1 VPTVPTAT
9 PHSPATACEHC
20 GAPLG
25 EDQRYCLSCGA
36 ASPAARVAPPRSAAA
51 PGVGGPT
58 SPEGP
63 APGRDLTP
71 VWALGGLLALAVV
84 LIAGVLIGR
93 SGSKPATAAAPIVRV
108 TGGGAATSGGDTAST
123 AGSVA
128 TDWPDGAS
136 GWTVE
141 LGRVAKAGA
150 SASSVAAAKS
160 AAAKKGAPKVGVLDS
175 DSYGSLPGGDYV
187 IYSGK
192 YASKAKAAAALK
204 KLKKKYPSAK
214 VVHVSGAA
222 AAGGGSSGGG
232 SDASSPAAGAKAKQA
247 IKDLNKSGGA
257 YEEQQK
263 KKPKTIVV
271 PGKAPPK
278 DNKAP
283 GGGSAGESI
292 G

>member
-1 VPTVPTAT
+1 VPTAI
-9 PHSPATACEHC
+9 SPSPTTACEHC

-25 EDQRYCLSCGA
+25 EDQRYCLACGA

-51 PGVGGPT
+51 PAP
-58 SPEGP
+58 P
-63 APGRDLTP
+63 AATPPASGRDMTP
-71 VWALGGLLALAVV
+71 AWALGGLLALAVV

-123 AGSVA
+123 AGTVA

-187 IYSGK
+187 VYSGK

-204 KLKKKYPSAK
+204 KLKKDYPSAK

-222 AAGGGSSGGG
+222 AAGGGSGGG
-232 SDASSPAAGAKAKQA
+232 GNAGSPATAAKAKQA

-257 YEEQQK
+257 YEQQQK
-263 KKPKTIVV
+263 KKPKTIVI

-278 DNKAP
+278 DNRAP
-283 GGGSAGESI
+283 GGGSGAQSI